1 MKGGFVLVM
10 FTAICLSCCSLSFI
24 EDNRSGHLSVRYG
37 PGLLLAEEVK
47 QDSAGTQPQASQ
59 EKSENR
65 ITLDLKGVEIN
76 ELFKILSEKSG
87 MTVITTPEVKGRV
100 TVFMDNLTFT
110 DALDVIV
117 TMQDLA
123 YETKGKIV
131 KVMTGVE
138 YEKAN
143 GKKFWERKETKTIK
157 LNYAK
162 PANVMN
168 VISSLK
174 SDVGKIISDDSTG
187 TIIIIDAPQSV
198 SVIQDT
204 IKQLDQPLETAV
216 FDINY
221 ARFADIKTYLNDL
234 ITPGVGQV
242 IVDERSAKV
251 MVTDLP
257 QRLSRIKKLLEEFD
271 EQSRQV
277 LISGEIV
284 EITLD
289 DKLQSG
295 ISWEG
300 IFKDAGKQKLDL
312 VGNFAVSP
320 ALSSY
325 GRINLGVL
333 ASDNYNAVLNLL
345 NQYGTTKILT
355 RPRIVAVNKEEAKLL
370 VGTREAYVTSSQSQA
385 ESTTVTSESIQFI
398 DVGVKLSVV
407 PTIGSDGYITMKI
420 KPEVSS
426 VTSTLTT
433 AAGSQVPIVQTSQS
447 ETVVKVKNGS
457 TLIITGLMKNQDTNS
472 ISGLPGL
479 SRTPI
484 IGPLFSSR
492 AKENKKTEL
501 IIFITPTII
510 TGADNSGRER
520 KI

>member
-1 MKGGFVLVM
+1 MRAGFVLVT
-10 FTAICLSCCSLSFI
+10 FTVIFWMGLSSLSA
-24 EDNRSGHLSVRYG
+24 EDVQ
-37 PGLLLAEEVK
+37 
-47 QDSAGTQPQASQ
+47 QDSAPAQPQTGE
-59 EKSENR
+59 EKSESK

-76 ELFKILSEKSG
+76 ELFKMLSEKSG

-100 TVFMDNLTFT
+100 TVFMDNLSFT
-110 DALDVIV
+110 DALDVIT

-123 YETKGKIV
+123 YEIKGKIV
-131 KVMTGVE
+131 KVMTGAE

-168 VISSLK
+168 VISNLK

-198 SVIQDT
+198 RVIEDT

-221 ARFADIKTYLNDL
+221 ARFADLKTYINDL

-257 QRLSRIKKLLEEFD
+257 QRVNRIKKLMAEFD

-277 LISGEIV
+277 LISGEII

-289 DKLQSG
+289 DQLQSG

-300 IFKDAGKQKLDL
+300 IFKDAGRQKLDL

-325 GRINLGVL
+325 GRIDLGVL
-333 ASDNYNAVLNLL
+333 TRDNFNAVMNLL
-345 NQYGTTKILT
+345 NQYGTTKVLT
-355 RPRIVAVNKEEAKLL
+355 RPRIVVVNKEEAKLL
-370 VGTREAYVTSSQSQA
+370 VGSRQAYVTASQSQA
-385 ESTTVTSESIQFI
+385 ETTTITSESIQFI

-407 PTIGSDGYITMKI
+407 PTIGADGYITMKI

-447 ETVVKVKNGS
+447 ETVVKVKDGS
-457 TLIITGLMKNQDTNS
+457 TLIITGLMKNEDTGS
-472 ISGLPGL
+472 INGLPGL

-492 AKENKKTEL
+492 SKENTKTEL